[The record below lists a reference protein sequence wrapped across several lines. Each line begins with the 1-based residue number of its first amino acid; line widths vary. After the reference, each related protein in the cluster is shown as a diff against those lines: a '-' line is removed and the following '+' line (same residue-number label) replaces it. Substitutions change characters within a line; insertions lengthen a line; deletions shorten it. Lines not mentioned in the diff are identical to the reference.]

1 MKQNILPVNDVC
13 LYQITHSLTVDVE
26 KKTCISLNLFFNVLT
41 LVDMQLFVVIK
52 SFFFFFK

>member
-26 KKTCISLNLFFNVLT
+26 KKLAFL
-41 LVDMQLFVVIK
+41 
-52 SFFFFFK
+52 

>member
-26 KKTCISLNLFFNVLT
+26 KKTLHFSKFAL
-41 LVDMQLFVVIK
+41 
-52 SFFFFFK
+52 